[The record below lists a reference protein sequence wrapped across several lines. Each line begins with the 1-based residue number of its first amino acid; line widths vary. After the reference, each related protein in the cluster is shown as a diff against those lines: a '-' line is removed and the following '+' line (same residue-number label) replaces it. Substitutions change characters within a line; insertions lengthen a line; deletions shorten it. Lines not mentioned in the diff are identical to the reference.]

1 MTSLA
6 FSTVSFLSVAI
17 DRLELSPVELLDD
30 VLGRLETLEPALNMF
45 AALDIESAKT
55 MARAAE
61 ARQVR
66 RERLSP
72 LDGIPT
78 SIKDL
83 IAQKD
88 LPLRFGSRATPDT
101 ACPVDA
107 PAVERLRAAGAVLLG
122 KSTTSE
128 FGCKAVGDSPL
139 TGVTRNPWNRDM
151 TPGGSSCG
159 AAAMVASGLVPYA
172 IGTDGGGSI
181 RIPASLTGLFG
192 IKAQFGRVPVFPV
205 SATPTLAHVGPL
217 ARTVEDGAAVLSVI
231 AGHDRRDPFSV
242 AGPTPDFS
250 ASVNQERRLKIAWSP
265 TLGYAKPDAEV
276 VAVTAAAVARLGEL
290 GHAVEEIEHVIDDP
304 VDLWNAEFYAGVGTR
319 LRGVIDGSPELL
331 DPAVLEVLKVAV
343 AQEMGDYYGKVFER
357 YAFRETM
364 RQLFETYDL
373 LVSPTLPT
381 PAFAAGTNVPP
392 GLPDRTIVSWVYYT
406 YPFNLTGQ
414 PAASLPV
421 GFSESGLPVGLQ
433 VVGGINDEVSILSL
447 CGAYERAFGEID
459 RRPPSLP

>member
-6 FSTVSFLSVAI
+6 FSTLSSLSTAI
-17 DRLELSPVELLDD
+17 ENLDLSPVELLDD
-30 VLGRLETLEPALNMF
+30 VLGRLDVLEPKLNMF
-45 AALDIESAKT
+45 AALDVASAKAE
-55 MARAAE
+55 ARAAE
-61 ARQVR
+61 TRQVKR
-66 RERLSP
+66 ARLSA

-101 ACPVDA
+101 PCPIDA

-139 TGVTRNPWNRDM
+139 TGVTRNPWNLEM

-159 AAAMVASGLVPYA
+159 AAAMVSAGLVPYA

-192 IKAQFGRVPVFPV
+192 LKAQFGRVPVYPV

-217 ARTVEDGAAVLSVI
+217 TRTVEDGATVLSVI

-242 AGPTPDFS
+242 AGPVPDFTGAVS
-250 ASVNQERRLKIAWSP
+250 QDRPLKIAWSP
-265 TLGYAKPDAEV
+265 TLGYAKPDPEV
-276 VAVTAAAVARLGEL
+276 VAMTAAAVTRLGEL
-290 GHAVEEIEHVIDDP
+290 GHTVEEHEHLFDDP

-319 LRGVIDGSPELL
+319 LRAVIDGSPERL
-331 DPAVLEVLKVAV
+331 DPAVLEVLRVAI
-343 AQEMGDYYGKVFER
+343 AQEMDAYYTKVFAR

-364 RQLFETYDL
+364 RELFETYDL
-373 LVSPTLPT
+373 LVCPTLPT
-381 PAFAAGTNVPP
+381 PAFSSGTDVPAS
-392 GLPDRTIVSWVYYT
+392 LPDRTIVSWVYYT

-421 GFSESGLPVGLQ
+421 GFTEAGLPVGLQ
-433 VVGGINDEVSILSL
+433 VVGGINDEASILSL
-447 CGAYERAFGEID
+447 CGGYERTFGETD
-459 RRPPSLP
+459 RRPPAIG